1 MKILAIR
8 LKNLTSIEG
17 TVEVDFMAE
26 PLHSAGIFAIS
37 GPTGAG
43 KSTLLDALCLALY
56 DKAPRFATSVENV
69 NLADV
74 GDNQINQSDV
84 RNLLRRGTS
93 DGYAMNCGNKFVSAW
108 FEFNLDYLS
117 SRLGFFRNIRHF

>member
-1 MKILAIR
+1 MAPSSESL
-8 LKNLTSIEG
+8 NLDI
-17 TVEVDFMAE
+17 VE
-26 PLHSAGIFAIS
+26 
-37 GPTGAG
+37 
-43 KSTLLDALCLALY
+43 LALY

-93 DGYAMNCGNKFVSAW
+93 DGYAEVDFLGIDGRIRFQRFCKRSRIALMN
-108 FEFNLDYLS
+108 
-117 SRLGFFRNIRHF
+117 RM

>member
-93 DGYAMNCGNKFVSAW
+93 DGYAEVDF
-108 FEFNLDYLS
+108 
-117 SRLGFFRNIRHF
+117 LGIDGRRGGQETR